1 MTVAAV
7 AVNPA
12 THGGSW
18 SDRNAFRGSVTIA
31 SVLKHARVIGRGLP
45 IKDDVEG
52 ERGMTALPLVR
63 AFFAAYDTT
72 VLLTRVIA
80 WLRYRL

>member
-1 MTVAAV
+1 
-7 AVNPA
+7 
-12 THGGSW
+12 
-18 SDRNAFRGSVTIA
+18 
-31 SVLKHARVIGRGLP
+31 
-45 IKDDVEG
+45 
-52 ERGMTALPLVR
+52 MTALPLVR